1 MKFSTI
7 ALLLSALIAPS
18 AAEYVCHS
26 DASFNSDVDSMP
38 SAAAQKY
45 LGSALV
51 DAFNEAYAGVD
62 GITMDSDDVEGVSIM
77 LFPIIVVVV
86 VEYALTSILS
96 FIN

>member
-7 ALLLSALIAPS
+7 ALLLSAIIAPS